1 MLLRVLSNNISPP
14 CIRLEL
20 NNLKIP
26 LLYPA
31 NVIADY
37 RQSEP
42 KTVSLK

>member
-1 MLLRVLSNNISPP
+1 MLLRVLSNNISTP
-14 CIRLEL
+14 CINLEL

-31 NVIADY
+31 NVIGDY
-37 RQSEP
+37 GQSEP